1 MPYVERVNKPT
12 LHYELD
18 DFTDPWKK
26 APVILLQHGFARNSR
41 FWYSWVP
48 YLSRFYRIVR
58 PDLRGLGK
66 SSTKFNFDTELTLE
80 SYLTD
85 MNAIIEHVGAE
96 SVHFCGESLGGILG
110 MTFAAEYPH
119 RVRTLSLVSAP
130 VYISEKANKNA
141 TYGYPTRI
149 EAFRKMGSRGWAE
162 ASNAGRRFPE
172 DGDPGMM
179 RWTVDEMGKG
189 DVDLLIAG
197 QNFVLDFSAA
207 PYLPRIKAP
216 VLGLYPNSGPIAG
229 DEQLELLKSSVPN
242 IRIVLINTTFHMIQM
257 LQPAACA
264 TEVLHFAAR
273 HDGISC
279 HE

>member
-1 MPYVERVNKPT
+1 MPYVERPNKPT

-18 DFTDPWKK
+18 DYTDPWKQ
-26 APVILLQHGFARNSR
+26 APVILLQHGFARNAR

-66 SSTKFNFDTELTLE
+66 SSAKFNFDTELNLDA
-80 SYLTD
+80 YLTD
-85 MNAIIEHVGAE
+85 IDAIIEHVGAD
-96 SVHFCGESLGGILG
+96 SVHYCGESLGGILG
-110 MTFAAEYPH
+110 MTFAAEFPH

-130 VYISEKANKNA
+130 VYISDKANKNA
-141 TYGYPTRI
+141 TYGYSTRI

-172 DGDPGMM
+172 DGDQGMM

-197 QNFVLDFSAA
+197 QRFVLDFSAV

-216 VLGLYPNSGPIAG
+216 VLGLYPHSGPIA
-229 DEQLELLKSSVPN
+229 DNEQLELLKSTVPDV
-242 IRIVLINTTFHMIQM
+242 RITHINSSYHMIQM
-257 LQPAACA
+257 LEPAACA
-264 TEVLHFAAR
+264 REVLHFAAR
-273 HDGISC
+273 YDGISC